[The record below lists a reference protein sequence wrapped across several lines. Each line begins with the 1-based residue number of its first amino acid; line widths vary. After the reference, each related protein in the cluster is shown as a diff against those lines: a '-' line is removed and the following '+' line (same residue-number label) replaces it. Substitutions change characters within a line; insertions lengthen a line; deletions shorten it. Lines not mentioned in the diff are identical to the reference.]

1 MSEVTC
7 PHCQSPATDL
17 LPVSLALRHKFKV
30 IQPNVTLPNAV
41 CSNCIDA
48 LNGKLDQRSTIL
60 INEKSKEET
69 KARLWRSRVTLLKN
83 GRNLMARKSYGEA
96 VVSYEKYLRLLETV
110 FDAKESGLQ
119 PEMLK
124 ERQSTKEL
132 TIIASVYWDLLRVY
146 DTNEK
151 YRKRMEATAQK
162 LVQFAPFTPITI
174 DIVKKADSYR
184 SKARNPDIFKQL
196 SRDLMYKKNFCFI
209 ATCLFEDPRDG
220 HYINKL
226 QLFRDSV
233 LLKSL
238 AGKVLVFIY
247 YRVSPTLAHTLD
259 HIPWIKAPLRWG
271 LKLITK
277 SLLVISK

>member
-1 MSEVTC
+1 MSEVAC
-7 PHCQSPATDL
+7 PLCQTPTTEL
-17 LPVSLALRHKFKV
+17 IPVSVALRNKFKV
-30 IQPNVTLPNAV
+30 VKPNVNLPNAV
-41 CSNCIDA
+41 CPNCMNELNSN
-48 LNGKLDQRSTIL
+48 LEQKSTVL
-60 INEKSKEET
+60 INEKNKEDS
-69 KARLWRSRVTLLKN
+69 KARLWRSRVVLLKKA
-83 GRNLMARKSYGEA
+83 RNQMARKSYGEA

-110 FDAKESGLQ
+110 FEVKEGGVQ

-132 TIIASVYWDLLRVY
+132 TVITSVYWDLLRVY

-209 ATCLFEDPRDG
+209 ATCLFEDPKDG
-220 HYINKL
+220 HYIRKL
-226 QLFRDSV
+226 QSFRDTV
-233 LLKSL
+233 LLKS
-238 AGKVLVFIY
+238 AMGKVFVFVY
-247 YRVSPTLAHTLD
+247 YRVSPALARGLD
-259 HIPWIKAPLRWG
+259 CIPLIKAPLRWG
-271 LKLITK
+271 LKIITK
-277 SLLVISK
+277 VI